1 MMVVF
6 LIKKAI
12 KPGLKINIMQRRRFI
27 KTAGV
32 VSSGLLLSQY
42 FSACGSTSVSNDINK
57 NFGLQ
62 LYTLRDVLPND
73 PKGILKQVASFGY
86 KQIESYEHSS
96 MGMFWGMK
104 NTEFKK
110 LMDDLGMKIVSSHC
124 NISQDF
130 ERKAAEAAE
139 IGMEYLLCAYL
150 GPQKTIDDFKK
161 FADSFN
167 QRGEICK
174 KNGIKFGYHNH
185 DYGFVQLEGQYPQDV
200 LMQNTDKNLVD
211 FEMDIYWVVTAGQD
225 PVAWINKYPER
236 FKLCHIK
243 DRKKGAPLSD
253 RDASVVLGTG
263 SIDFKKILKEAK
275 GMKYYIVEQEA
286 YENTAPL
293 DAAKADAEY
302 LKNFRLA

>member
-1 MMVVF
+1 M
-6 LIKKAI
+6 K
-12 KPGLKINIMQRRRFI
+12 RREFI
-27 KTAGV
+27 KNTGMI
-32 VSSGLLLSQY
+32 SSGILLSNY
-42 FSACGSTSVSNDINK
+42 LTACAAASSSNDISK

-62 LYTLRDVLPND
+62 LYTLRDVMPND
-73 PKGILKQVASFGY
+73 PKDTLKQVASFGY

-124 NISQDF
+124 NINQDF

-139 IGMEYLLCAYL
+139 IGMRYLLCAYL

-161 FADSFN
+161 FAETFN

-200 LMQNTDKNLVD
+200 LMQNTDKALVD

-225 PVAWINKYPER
+225 PIAWIDKYPGR

-243 DRKKGAPLSD
+243 DRKKNVPLSD
-253 RDASVVLGTG
+253 RDASVILGTG
-263 SIDFKKILKEAK
+263 SIDFKKILKEADAK
-275 GMKYYIVEQEA
+275 GMEYYIVEQEA
-286 YENTAPL
+286 YENTTPL
-293 DAAKADAEY
+293 DAAKADADY
-302 LKNFRLA
+302 LKNFRLS